1 MHLRRFFDLLSDLLS
16 HQKFHALRERR
27 PLAGRENPPQ
37 ERFRIA
43 DGDDLN
49 LPIDLPP
56 VFLRDEG
63 EGRARL
69 LCGFELIL
77 HPAHG
82 QNLPMQTDLAGQ
94 RQRIWHGRFRISRIE
109 REEHRRPRRRSID
122 RDAAGEIDMRMIVL
136 LGKAELLQERQRIFR
151 RRARISLA
159 PCASLPAFDL
169 LLLQNALRGL
179 IS

>member
-37 ERFRIA
+37 SVSASPTGTTSISH
-43 DGDDLN
+43 

-94 RQRIWHGRFRISRIE
+94 RQRIWHGVS
-109 REEHRRPRRRSID
+109 
-122 RDAAGEIDMRMIVL
+122 V
-136 LGKAELLQERQRIFR
+136 
-151 RRARISLA
+151 
-159 PCASLPAFDL
+159 
-169 LLLQNALRGL
+169 
-179 IS
+179 

>member
-1 MHLRRFFDLLSDLLS
+1 MPKTEGWNFPPAKASFFLRQIIMHLRRFFDLLSDLLS

-122 RDAAGEIDMRMIVL
+122 RDG
-136 LGKAELLQERQRIFR
+136 
-151 RRARISLA
+151 
-159 PCASLPAFDL
+159 
-169 LLLQNALRGL
+169 N
-179 IS
+179 

>member
-1 MHLRRFFDLLSDLLS
+1 MPSES
-16 HQKFHALRERR
+16 VA

-77 HPAHG
+77 HPPTAESAHA
-82 QNLPMQTDLAGQ
+82 TDLAGQ

-109 REEHRRPRRRSID
+109 REEHRRPRRRSH
-122 RDAAGEIDMRMIVL
+122 RSGC
-136 LGKAELLQERQRIFR
+136 R
-151 RRARISLA
+151 RG
-159 PCASLPAFDL
+159 
-169 LLLQNALRGL
+169 N
-179 IS
+179 

>member
-1 MHLRRFFDLLSDLLS
+1 MPKTEGWNFPPAKASFFLRQIIMHLRRFFDLLSDLLS

-109 REEHRRPRRRSID
+109 REEHRRPRRRSD
-122 RDAAGEIDMRMIVL
+122 RSGC
-136 LGKAELLQERQRIFR
+136 R
-151 RRARISLA
+151 RG
-159 PCASLPAFDL
+159 
-169 LLLQNALRGL
+169 N
-179 IS
+179 